1 MNRFGSMR
9 VLVIA
14 LSLSCAPM
22 IAGAQRTISRGHLEQ
37 VLGRSSGAIRV
48 VRSTGVSD
56 LGANAASVGI
66 HPGEFVFRKM
76 SDTAKRGATT
86 KSAVAPEQ
94 PPRGSCRT
102 AG

>member
-22 IAGAQRTISRGHLEQ
+22 IVGAQRTISRGHLEQ

-66 HPGEFVFRKM
+66 RPGRIRLSENVRYGETRRDDE
-76 SDTAKRGATT
+76 DT
-86 KSAVAPEQ
+86 VAPEK
-94 PPRGSCRT
+94 PPRG
-102 AG
+102 